1 MRLEWDDNKNR
12 ENLLKHEFDFADAW
26 QLFENLLLV
35 KPDIRKA
42 YGEDRCI
49 GIGTMNNGIIV
60 VFVFTKRNNEITRII
75 SMRKASKKERK
86 NYEKSIKNQL
96 DKN

>member
-1 MRLEWDDNKNR
+1 MRLEWDENKNR
-12 ENLLKHEFDFADAW
+12 ENLQKHGFDFADAW
-26 QLFENLLLV
+26 QLFYNPLLV
-35 KPDIRKA
+35 QPDIRKA
-42 YGEDRCI
+42 YGEDRWI

>member
-1 MRLEWDDNKNR
+1 MKLEWDDNKNR
-12 ENLLKHEFDFADAW
+12 ENLLKHGFDFADAW
-26 QLFENLLLV
+26 QLFNNPLLV
-35 KPDIRKA
+35 KPDTRKV
-42 YGEDRCI
+42 YGEDRWI

-75 SMRKASKKERK
+75 SMRKASKKERR

>member
-1 MRLEWDDNKNR
+1 MKLEWDDNKNR
-12 ENLLKHEFDFADAW
+12 ENLLKHGFDFADAW
-26 QLFENLLLV
+26 QLFNNPLLV
-35 KPDIRKA
+35 KPDTRKV
-42 YGEDRCI
+42 YEEDRWI

-75 SMRKASKKERK
+75 SMRKASKKERR
-86 NYEKSIKNQL
+86 NHEKSIKNQL

>member
-1 MRLEWDDNKNR
+1 MQWEWDENKKR
-12 ENLLKHEFDFADAW
+12 ENLQKHGFDFADAR
-26 QLFENLLLV
+26 QLFNNPFLV

-42 YGEDRCI
+42 YGEDRWI

-60 VFVFTKRNNEITRII
+60 VFVFSKRKNEITRII
-75 SMRKASKKERK
+75 SMSKASKKERK

-96 DKN
+96 DKS

>member
-1 MRLEWDDNKNR
+1 MRLEWDENKNR
-12 ENLLKHEFDFADAW
+12 ENLQKHGFDFADAR
-26 QLFENLLLV
+26 QLFNHPLLV

-42 YGEDRCI
+42 YGEDRWI

-60 VFVFTKRNNEITRII
+60 VFVFAKRNHETTRII

-86 NYEKSIKNQL
+86 NYEESLENQL

>member
-1 MRLEWDDNKNR
+1 MLLEWDENKNR
-12 ENLLKHEFDFADAW
+12 ENLQKHGFDFAGAW
-26 QLFENLLLV
+26 QLFENHLLV

-42 YGEDRCI
+42 YGEDRWI
-49 GIGTMNNGIIV
+49 GIGSMNNEIIV

-86 NYEKSIKNQL
+86 NYEKSIKNRL

>member
-1 MRLEWDDNKNR
+1 LEWDENKKR
-12 ENLLKHEFDFADAW
+12 ENLQKHGFDFADAS
-26 QLFENLLLV
+26 QLFNNPLLV

-42 YGEDRCI
+42 YGEDRWI
-49 GIGTMNNGIIV
+49 GIGKMNNGFIV
-60 VFVFTKRNNEITRII
+60 VFVFTKRKNKITRII

>member
-1 MRLEWDDNKNR
+1 
-12 ENLLKHEFDFADAW
+12 
-26 QLFENLLLV
+26 
-35 KPDIRKA
+35 
-42 YGEDRCI
+42 
-49 GIGTMNNGIIV
+49 MNNGIIV

-86 NYEKSIKNQL
+86 NYEKSVKNQL